1 MSFFKTIKKIFISS
15 SVILGFVC
23 VSQGVLAQ
31 EITAINFNGE
41 VLGKVIPDGKV
52 VGFDNELL
60 GNITADSL
68 LVKSDGSIEGGVVP
82 QGVAIGNDTKILGKV
97 GSDGSVRGPSGQ
109 IVGRT
114 LPNGLVINDNYE
126 IIGQVIFSGLVY
138 NDEGVVSGR
147 VTGDGLYTSI
157 NGEEIGIVMPDG
169 YAYKKIGKEFILDGR
184 LISSKMVVSISG
196 DFIGSVVPGGQV
208 TDFDSLKI
216 GSIRANGFVYNE
228 GAIVGRIVNSGYAFG
243 YDGKYIGF
251 VSYNGEV
258 IKDNTIVGKLRADGF
273 VSDIKDNIV
282 GKAIDFSATAV
293 DTKGRYLGR
302 LLPDG
307 RVSKI
312 SVDIGKVGPRNTV
325 LSSSGIIIGRIIK
338 TGPVFDYKGELKGHA
353 LSNGSVISFSGTVIG
368 YMVGRDAYDLSGLLI
383 GSLLDTK
390 VIYDENNSFLGLTG
404 ISSSFVANGER
415 LSVSPFGYVFSSTG
429 DIIGKAKDIDTFYT
443 PYGGVLGYQG
453 LNGKVENQSNTEI
466 ADITGI
472 GYAVNSQNTVVGKT
486 LNSFISVNYQGKRI
500 GLLNGENILLN
511 KDNNSIGKV
520 LPDNSI
526 STIKAGNLNYMPK
539 IGRSYDQ
546 NIALDFKG
554 VFLGYIDDNGNVNNL
569 SGAKVGQVVTQ
580 GLVIDNN
587 GFVSG
592 SAVGS
597 RSVVNDNCE
606 TIGVISGD
614 GLVYNYRGIYIGRVL
629 SNLFVISDSGVVLGR
644 AQEYNP
650 VVDYNGN
657 VVGYTMYNGKVMGKT
672 NTDMGCINLKK
683 YLKSSDGSLI
693 GGIVDF
699 SPIIDYNGNIS
710 AYSTLSGLA
719 VDKDNE
725 FVGYQQPNSNIN
737 SNAGISIGY
746 LFKYKVA
753 FSDNNNLLGYV
764 TEEGKVI
771 NSKKEEVG
779 NVDFDGYVVLNNAK
793 IGYAL
798 YDMYVY
804 DKDDMPI
811 GIINN
816 LGEVVSFSNQNLGF
830 LNRGFVLKNKEV
842 IARGSRDYNIR
853 NKERSVIG
861 ELRFDGKVINEKGE
875 VVGNLAENGK
885 IVDSA
890 GSTLAFATPLQYYN
904 QNQTSRQIIYDENGN
919 IIGILNEN
927 GELIDANGNVIGKV
941 DENGNII
948 GLNGEKLAE
957 TTEGKKVYGPNGE
970 ELGTVDANGNVF
982 DANGN
987 LIGRLNEKGELV
999 DLNGN
1004 VIGRLNDK
1012 GELVDAN
1019 GNIIGRLNDKEDDW
1033 FNRSDIITSV
1043 GLMPSVNEEDTL
1055 EALMSSSSG
1064 KSLGI
1069 ALTPDGDYLGE
1080 ILEDGDVVDEKGR
1093 VIGRR
1098 TSGGLIMNDDGDLIG
1113 IDDGDASGF
1122 QENMEEP
1129 RTAAPF
1135 IPAGSFGPGGAYGI
1149 GSGSTNLGPGGGYG
1163 PGERYDPARQAAL
1176 NAAQQERRSNMT
1188 VGKISS
1194 GIDKKSF
1201 DGYQKDWADQGI
1213 SKSISSWRVDM
1224 SEMIFSDKPIPAVI
1238 ARAIDT
1244 NNPAPITAYVER
1256 NVYAEEG
1263 RNIII
1268 PAGSRLIGAFGS
1280 ITASAEAT
1288 SESARVQI
1296 TWERLI
1302 RPDGSIFVFSG
1313 QTADAQGRAGALGY
1327 VDQQL
1332 FKKYTLPVV
1341 TTVLTSAASFFMASA
1356 EDSAGEVENSKQ
1368 QAASDARQNF
1378 LSDMESLFDDILEDK
1393 TDVKA
1398 MTYIPAGTRIII
1410 YPNTDLWLNSDDRS
1424 EEAASSVKLNKP
1436 EVFIDDAAVKAEMK
1450 AEERKKVAE
1459 TGGSVVYNPDDA
1471 GVEEVKSTPLIDDTP
1486 KNKKQD
1492 TIAPPPPPSGAAVS
1506 APPGASSSSTDNSI
1520 PALF

>member
-15 SVILGFVC
+15 SVILGFVYA
-23 VSQGVLAQ
+23 SQDVLAQ

-82 QGVAIGNDTKILGKV
+82 QGIAIGNDTKILGKV
-97 GSDGSVRGPSGQ
+97 GSDGSVRSASGQ
-109 IVGRT
+109 VVGRT

-184 LISSKMVVSISG
+184 LISSKMVVSVSG

-208 TDFDSLKI
+208 TNFDSVKI
-216 GSIRANGFVYNE
+216 GDIRANGFVYNNDSV
-228 GAIVGRIVNSGYAFG
+228 VGKIVNSGYAFG
-243 YDGKYIGF
+243 HDGKYMGF

-258 IKDNTIVGKLRADGF
+258 IKDNAVVGKLRADNF
-273 VSDIKDNIV
+273 ISDIKGNIV

-302 LLPDG
+302 VLPDG

-325 LSSSGIIIGRIIK
+325 LSSSGRIIGRIIK

-353 LSNGSVISFSGTVIG
+353 LSNGSVVSFSGTVIG
-368 YMVGRDAYDLSGLLI
+368 YMVGKDAYDLSGLLI

-404 ISSSFVANGER
+404 ISSSFVTNGKR

-429 DIIGKAKDIDTFYT
+429 DIIGKAKDIDIFYT

-453 LNGKVENQSNTEI
+453 LNGKVENQSNTEV
-466 ADITGI
+466 ADVAGV
-472 GYAVNSQNTVVGKT
+472 GYAVNSQNTLVGKT
-486 LNSFISVNYQGKRI
+486 LNSFISINYQGKSI
-500 GLLNGENILLN
+500 GLLNGENILL
-511 KDNNSIGKV
+511 KEDNSSIGKV

-539 IGRSYDQ
+539 IGQSYDQ
-546 NIALDFKG
+546 SIALDFKG

-569 SGAKVGQVVTQ
+569 SGSKVGQVVTQ

-592 SAVGS
+592 FAVGS
-597 RSVVNDNCE
+597 RSVVNGNCE

-614 GLVYNYRGIYIGRVL
+614 GLVYNYRGVYIGRVL
-629 SNLFVISDSGVVLGR
+629 SNLFVISDRGVVLGR

-650 VVDYNGN
+650 VIGYNGN
-657 VVGYTMYNGKVMGKT
+657 VVGYTMYNGKVMVKT
-672 NTDMGCINLKK
+672 NIDMGCINLKK
-683 YLKSSDGSLI
+683 YLKSSDGSII
-693 GGIVDF
+693 GRIIDF
-699 SPIIDYNGNIS
+699 SPVIDYDGNIS
-710 AYSTLSGLA
+710 AYSTVSGLI
-719 VDKDNE
+719 VNKDNE
-725 FVGYQQPNSNIN
+725 FVGYQQPNGNIN

-753 FSDNNNLLGYV
+753 FGDNNNLLGYV

-771 NSKKEEVG
+771 NSKKEEIG
-779 NVDFDGYVVLNNAK
+779 NVDFDGYVVSNNAK

-804 DKDDMPI
+804 DKNDMPI

-816 LGEVVSFSNQNLGF
+816 LGEVVSFSNQILGF

-853 NKERSVIG
+853 NKERSVVG
-861 ELRFDGKVINEKGE
+861 ELRLNGEVVNEKGE

-970 ELGTVDANGNVF
+970 ELGTADAKGNVF

-987 LIGRLNEKGELV
+987 LIGRLNDKGELV
-999 DLNGN
+999 DANGN
-1004 VIGRLNDK
+1004 IIGRLNDK

-1019 GNIIGRLNDKEDDW
+1019 GNIIGRLNDKEDEW
-1033 FNRSDIITSV
+1033 FNRSDIITSI

-1122 QENMEEP
+1122 QENMEET
-1129 RTAAPF
+1129 RTSAPF

-1436 EVFIDDAAVKAEMK
+1436 EVFIDDAAVKAGME

-1471 GVEEVKSTPLIDDTP
+1471 GVEEVKSTPFIDDTP

-1506 APPGASSSSTDNSI
+1506 APPGASSSTDNSI

>member
-273 VSDIKDNIV
+273 VSDIKGNIV

-325 LSSSGIIIGRIIK
+325 LSSSGRIIGRIIK

-486 LNSFISVNYQGKRI
+486 LNSFISVNYQGKSI

-526 STIKAGNLNYMPK
+526 SIIKAGNLNYMPK

-592 SAVGS
+592 FAVGS

-614 GLVYNYRGIYIGRVL
+614 ALVYNYRGIYIGRVL

-725 FVGYQQPNSNIN
+725 FVGYQQPNGNIN

-753 FSDNNNLLGYV
+753 FGDNNNLLGYV

-948 GLNGEKLAE
+948 GLNGEKLAK

-1004 VIGRLNDK
+1004 VIGKVGKSDTVAENSTNK
-1012 GELVDAN
+1012 
-1019 GNIIGRLNDKEDDW
+1019 NIADKEDEW

-1080 ILEDGDVVDEKGR
+1080 ILEDGDVIDEKGR

-1113 IDDGDASGF
+1113 IDDGDASDF
-1122 QENMEEP
+1122 QENLEEP
-1129 RTAAPF
+1129 RTSAPF

-1213 SKSISSWRVDM
+1213 GKSISSWRVDM

-1424 EEAASSVKLNKP
+1424 EEAANSVNLNKP
-1436 EVFIDDAAVKAEMK
+1436 EVFIDDAAVQAEMEAK
-1450 AEERKKVAE
+1450 ERKKVAE
-1459 TGGSVVYNPDDA
+1459 ASGSVVYNPDDA
-1471 GVEEVKSTPLIDDTP
+1471 GVEEAKSAPLIDDTP

-1506 APPGASSSSTDNSI
+1506 APPGASSSSDNSI

>member
-97 GSDGSVRGPSGQ
+97 GSDGSVRGSSGQ

-228 GAIVGRIVNSGYAFG
+228 DAIVGRIVNSGYAFG

-273 VSDIKDNIV
+273 VSDIKGNIV

-325 LSSSGIIIGRIIK
+325 LSSSGRIIGRIIK

-466 ADITGI
+466 ADIKGI

-486 LNSFISVNYQGKRI
+486 LNSFISINYQGKSI

-592 SAVGS
+592 FAVGS

-725 FVGYQQPNSNIN
+725 FVGYQQPNGNIN

-753 FSDNNNLLGYV
+753 FGDNNNLLGYV

-919 IIGILNEN
+919 IIGMLNEN
-927 GELIDANGNVIGKV
+927 GELIDANGNAIGKA

-987 LIGRLNEKGELV
+987 LIGRLNEKGEFV

-1004 VIGRLNDK
+1004 VIGKVGKSDTVAENSTNK
-1012 GELVDAN
+1012 
-1019 GNIIGRLNDKEDDW
+1019 NIADKEDEW

-1043 GLMPSVNEEDTL
+1043 GLMPTVNEEDTL
-1055 EALMSSSSG
+1055 ETLMSSSYG

-1080 ILEDGDVVDEKGR
+1080 ILEDGNVVDEKGR

-1098 TSGGLIMNDDGDLIG
+1098 TSGGLIMDDDGDLIG
-1113 IDDGDASGF
+1113 VDDGDTSEF
-1122 QENMEEP
+1122 QESTEEP
-1129 RTAAPF
+1129 RTSAPF

-1213 SKSISSWRVDM
+1213 GKSISSWRVDM

-1424 EEAASSVKLNKP
+1424 EEAANSVKLNKP
-1436 EVFIDDAAVKAEMK
+1436 EVFIDDAAVKADMK

-1459 TGGSVVYNPDDA
+1459 AGGSVVYNPDDA
-1471 GVEEVKSTPLIDDTP
+1471 GVEEAKSVPFIDDSS

-1506 APPGASSSSTDNSI
+1506 APPGASSSTSTDNGI